1 LLISG
6 FDVELSAHRQRCAAS
21 RQAQPGRPRRKEQ
34 AMSVLNRVRHLPT
47 AFFLATAAV
56 LTGGPAT
63 AQTPV
68 KFSLDWKFEGPA
80 APFTVAIDKGYFKA
94 EGLEVTIDTAGGSL
108 EPINRVASGTYGM
121 GFGDINSLIKFRDAN
136 PGTPIK
142 AVFMFYN
149 KPPFAIVGRKSRGVT
164 KPKDLEGKKLGA
176 PAPDGAYA
184 QWPIF
189 VQANGIDASKV
200 TIENVGFPVREPML
214 AAGQVDAITGFSF
227 SSFINLKDKGVPVD
241 DITVLLMADYG
252 VNLYGN
258 AVIVNPKFAAENPGV
273 VKAFL
278 RALVKGMKET
288 VKSPATAV
296 DSILKR
302 NDVAKKAVELERLN
316 MAIRDNIVTPEVK
329 ANGYGGV
336 VNARLAGAID
346 QIGLTY
352 KYKGAKPKPED
363 IFDASFLPSA
373 ADRKFE

>member
-1 LLISG
+1 MSTVATMAGRAGLALAAALIS
-6 FDVELSAHRQRCAAS
+6 VSAH
-21 RQAQPGRPRRKEQ
+21 
-34 AMSVLNRVRHLPT
+34 
-47 AFFLATAAV
+47 
-56 LTGGPAT
+56 

-94 EGLEVTIDTAGGSL
+94 EGLDVTIDTAGGSL
-108 EPINRVASGTYGM
+108 EPINRVASGTYGI
-121 GFGDINSLIKFRDAN
+121 GIGDINSLIKFRDAN

-142 AVFMFYN
+142 AVFMYYN
-149 KPPFAIVGRKSRGVT
+149 KPPFAIVGRKSRGVS

-258 AVIVNPKFAAENPGV
+258 TVIVNPKFAADNPEV
-273 VKAFL
+273 VKGFL
-278 RALVKGMKET
+278 RALVKGIKET
-288 VKSPATAV
+288 VKSPSTAV
-296 DSILKR
+296 DSIIKR
-302 NDVAKKAVELERLN
+302 NDIAKKQTELERLN

-336 VNARLAGAID
+336 DKARLAKSIE

-352 KYKGAKPKPED
+352 KWKSAKPAPDD

-373 ADRKFE
+373 ADRKFN